1 MTLQEAASSIF
12 AVLHTRM
19 QAVDPSVSIEYPDTP
34 ANVSNGNVP
43 WIRATMAHIQ
53 PGKGS
58 LAGAFGTRRRERSG
72 VCTIQI
78 FVPAGDKR
86 FTSYKLAQEIVQ
98 AYEDS
103 RTSVWFRK
111 AYAAEIPGTTGGFSQ
126 TNVIVNFEYD
136 QVR

>member
-1 MTLQEAASSIF
+1 MTFQEAASAIWQ
-12 AVLHTRM
+12 VLHAKM
-19 QAVDPSVSIEYPDTP
+19 QVADPSVQIIYPDT
-34 ANVSNGNVP
+34 AAQVSNGDRP
-43 WIRATMAHIQ
+43 WIRATMAHGQ

-86 FTSYKLAQEIVQ
+86 FTSYKLAEEIVQ

-103 RTSVWFRK
+103 RTDVWFRK
-111 AYAAEIPGTTGGFSQ
+111 AYVNEVPGNTGGFSQ

-136 QVR
+136 HVR